1 MMAVTVSRTHRSF
14 TGYVKLLKLSNVT
27 DHAMNLNS
35 EDCVQQKLEGQRE
48 QRMTPDV
55 EDTYLRCHYTSSTNI
70 QAVQFL
76 ESRRLE
82 DQKYMFGNHC
92 TEYKGRNIK
101 EF

>member
-1 MMAVTVSRTHRSF
+1 
-14 TGYVKLLKLSNVT
+14 
-27 DHAMNLNS
+27 
-35 EDCVQQKLEGQRE
+35 
-48 QRMTPDV
+48 MTPDV